1 MQVSA
6 SWTPGQRL
14 YFMTLMAQG
23 SPASC
28 PSPATLPAKC
38 FGETTARPLC
48 WHRAASA
55 MLIFWKMSRLDFVR
69 TMLQNA
75 SANLKQL
82 SRLTRYNLS
91 EAGIISA
98 QVQHASCKS
107 VGLPS
112 APATLVHRHD
122 PTVQSPPRRLGCN
135 SMCMGVHVC
144 ACLCACVHMHTC
156 IYRCKQISIYRNI
169 HICTSVYIYIYIYIC
184 VCVCVCICV

>member
-38 FGETTARPLC
+38 FGVTTARPLC

-107 VGLPS
+107 SVCHLLRRPWCTDMT
-112 APATLVHRHD
+112 P
-122 PTVQSPPRRLGCN
+122 PYNPRRAN
-135 SMCMGVHVC
+135 WVVTAC
-144 ACLCACVHMHTC
+144 AWVYMYVLACVHV
-156 IYRCKQISIYRNI
+156 Y
-169 HICTSVYIYIYIYIC
+169 ICTHVSTGVNK
-184 VCVCVCICV
+184 